1 VIQMMDRV
9 YLDNSATTPVAAE
22 VVEAMRP
29 YFDARYGNASS
40 LHSFGREAR
49 RAVEESRAAVAGVLG
64 AREDEIVF
72 TSGATE
78 ADNLAILGC
87 ALARSGGGHV
97 IASKIEH
104 DAVLRTAEW
113 LRPMG
118 FDVTLL
124 DVDETGRIDPGAA
137 EAALRKDTFLVS
149 IMAGNNEIGTLEPI
163 DEIGRACH
171 ERGILFHT
179 DAVQALG
186 KVTVPL
192 EHVDLLSGS
201 AHKLH
206 GPKGAGF
213 LYVRRGTRLTPLAH
227 GGGHERGLRSG
238 TENVPGIVGFAAA
251 LRLAMRERDAVTTRM
266 RRFRSRLIEDVLQM
280 PGTRLNGHPQ
290 ESLPHISNFSFAGIE
305 GESLVMK
312 LDEEGIAA
320 STGSACSSP
329 NLEPSHVLVAIGV
342 PLSMA
347 HGSLRI
353 STGRDTTDADID
365 HLLKVLPRAVG
376 ELRAMSPFKVGE

>member
-1 VIQMMDRV
+1 MSQRV
-9 YLDNSATTPVAAE
+9 YLDHSATTPLARPVLD
-22 VVEAMRP
+22 AMLP
-29 YFDARYGNASS
+29 YLDTRFGNASS
-40 LHSFGREAR
+40 LHSYGREAR
-49 RAVEESRAAVAGVLG
+49 RAVDDGRQSIAATLG

-78 ADNLAILGC
+78 ADNLAVLG
-87 ALARSGGGHV
+87 AAFARPPGGHV
-97 IASKIEH
+97 IGSSIEH
-104 DAVLRTAEW
+104 DAVLRALEW
-113 LRPMG
+113 LRTRG
-118 FDVTLL
+118 SDVTLVG
-124 DVDETGRIDPGAA
+124 VDSAGRVDPAEVAA
-137 EAALRKDTFLVS
+137 AIRPDTFLVS

-163 DEIGRACH
+163 AEIGHACR
-171 ERGILFHT
+171 ERGVLFHT

-186 KVTVPL
+186 KMEVTAN
-192 EHVDLLSGS
+192 EVDLLSAS

-206 GPKGAGF
+206 GPKGVGF
-213 LYVRRGTRLTPLAH
+213 LYVRRGARLAPLAH

-251 LRLAMRERDAVTTRM
+251 LRLAVAERADVTARMWRM
-266 RRFRSRLIEDVLQM
+266 RQRLMDEVLKI
-280 PGTRLNGHPQ
+280 PGTRLNGHPV
-290 ESLPHISNFSFAGIE
+290 ECLPHIVNFSFAGIE

-312 LDEEGIAA
+312 LDEVGIAA

-353 STGRDTTDADID
+353 STGRGTSDSEID
-365 HLLKVLPRAVG
+365 QFLRALPRAVAD
-376 ELRAMSPFKVGE
+376 LRAMSPFKVGE